1 MSQLWAIVAPD
12 GSFVLR
18 FTASSAVHPAQSGH
32 ADECEGCAVWPL
44 DRDPRLSLGE
54 GVDPESGEFDFDL
67 SRAEVVLI
75 ASIKAEAA
83 RRIEAIAPLWRQIND
98 LAEPQAVGAAER
110 RAAIDEIRAWSNQ
123 AEAMLAEAMDA
134 DDLEAVLQSIAA
146 GWPETS
152 P

>member
-1 MSQLWAIVAPD
+1 MSQLWAIVAGD

-18 FTASSAVHPAQSGH
+18 FTASNAAHPAQSGH

-44 DRDPRLSLGE
+44 ARDPRLSLGE
-54 GVDPESGEFDFDL
+54 GIDPESGAFDFDL
-67 SRAEVVLI
+67 ARVEAALI
-75 ASIKAEAA
+75 ASIKTEAA
-83 RRIEAIAPLWRQIND
+83 RRIESIAPLWRQIND
-98 LAEPQAVGAAER
+98 LAEPQAVDASER

-123 AEAMLAEAMDA
+123 AEAMLAEAVDA
-134 DDLEAVLQSIAA
+134 DDLETVLQSIAA